1 MVLIVCKGIVELH
14 GGTISVSS
22 DGIGTGCTFHIDL
35 PLAPVQKR
43 EIMVR
48 NASNAVMIRD
58 DNKCFRDSRGM
69 QPSIHGNLSNF
80 FMSTVKKIGIV
91 GKIQPLESQQYD
103 KSTGNIHTKPIVLCG
118 TSIKTYQH
126 SNRLSD
132 STSDGGVNLFN
143 LSQKNIENESMHNS
157 ISAGTHCKLKWNGS
171 LEVEEIKEK
180 DYVQIIPEKN
190 VGQQLKR
197 ILIVDD
203 VPMNRKMLRRVLENR
218 YDIIDEAE
226 NGQEAVDMV
235 KATVGGEIGSYYDMI
250 TMDYQMPVLDG
261 ITATRRIRD
270 VGYVGLI
277 IAVTGNA
284 LEADVTTFLNN
295 GADAVLTKPLSVRVL
310 DDCLETLQKK

>member
-35 PLAPVQKR
+35 PMSNTGKELLVRAPSVVSHSNNSNDNRHPEQCLSSHSSNHLIN
-43 EIMVR
+43 EYLVTAISR
-48 NASNAVMIRD
+48 N
-58 DNKCFRDSRGM
+58 
-69 QPSIHGNLSNF
+69 HH
-80 FMSTVKKIGIV
+80 V
-91 GKIQPLESQQYD
+91 GKIQPYENQHEIKILTACDGS
-103 KSTGNIHTKPIVLCG
+103 
-118 TSIKTYQH
+118 SIKADSHHQDDVCI
-126 SNRLSD
+126 NRHL
-132 STSDGGVNLFN
+132 GAGLFG
-143 LSQKNIENESMHNS
+143 LRHMVDRDQKELNDFPTVRAHNRIRNEAM
-157 ISAGTHCKLKWNGS
+157 
-171 LEVEEIKEK
+171 EVEEIKRNEK
-180 DYVQIIPEKN
+180 IPNTFERCTPKH
-190 VGQQLKR
+190 LKR

-270 VGYVGLI
+270 VGYVGHI

-284 LEADVTTFLNN
+284 LREDTERFLSS
-295 GADAVLTKPLSVRVL
+295 GANKVLTKPLSLAAL
-310 DDCLETLQKK
+310 DSLF

>member
-103 KSTGNIHTKPIVLCG
+103 KSTGNIHTKPIVLCR
-118 TSIKTYQH
+118 TSIKTYQQ
-126 SNRLSD
+126 SQPDKLSD
-132 STSDGGVNLFN
+132 VVDLFDP
-143 LSQKNIENESMHNS
+143 SQKHTEYESRNYPS
-157 ISAGTHCKLKWNGS
+157 TARLNCKLKWNGS

-284 LEADVTTFLNN
+284 LEADVTNFLNN